1 VNKID
6 ESADYS
12 ALDWNEIIE
21 HLQKLATSEPART
34 RLRETSPLA
43 QPDQARK
50 SFRDIAEAQNV
61 LSFGERPYMESL
73 DLFSTWIQR
82 LKREAVLTTFELRDV
97 RRFCI
102 ETVALAEVLRPLH
115 SEWVASLKR
124 RIMDATEPL
133 SAIDQIMTPTGEIR
147 SDASEALSGLYRER
161 QNQTKSLQNV
171 LDRLIKQHDM
181 ETIVQERYV
190 TNREGRWVIPVKSG
204 MQHFFPGVIHAS
216 SQSKQ
221 TVFMEPDEVIPLN
234 NRLRQIDVEIE
245 EEIERLLVALSY
257 YLQKQ
262 TSDLQSTQE
271 AMLEADIRFAQ
282 AKQAQILGANAVE
295 FDETKFELNEVRHPL
310 LVLKNENTIPNTV
323 KLGGDKR
330 ILLLSGPN
338 AGGKTVLLK
347 SIGLA
352 ALMAR
357 CGLMVCADASSRI
370 TFFKRVFVGVGDSQ
384 SVDMALST
392 FAAHLKILGEAAEVK
407 GSENLLLIDEICGS
421 TDPEEGSALARS
433 FILTYAANHVFGIIT
448 SHLGPL
454 KTGWTPD
461 SGVVNGSLE
470 YNSQTGQPTYQ
481 FFMGVAGQSLAIQTA
496 RRVGVKNEI
505 VERAMTFLSPETKA
519 HQQNLEEIEKLR
531 DELQDMRRGL
541 FDELKN
547 AKEYKKKYLDLISL
561 FKKERDQWMERA
573 VKKAERKIEQL
584 MDFTNVEGIFKKHE
598 KLSQIKHEM
607 PEIIKASNQVPK
619 RLKIE
624 TPEDFEKAFPAG
636 SMIFIPS
643 IGQDGI
649 IQGKPNSK
657 GDVPVL
663 SNSMRLFIN
672 WEQLKPAL
680 TMSNPTQSI
689 VRRASGVQVTL
700 QSHERTID
708 VRGKSADEA
717 VSILETQMDAAS
729 LNNEDRVKI
738 IHGHGTEVLKRAVRA
753 HLSRSVYVKK
763 WKAGPAENGGD
774 GITWAE
780 LKD

>member
-1 VNKID
+1 
-6 ESADYS
+6 
-12 ALDWNEIIE
+12 
-21 HLQKLATSEPART
+21 
-34 RLRETSPLA
+34 
-43 QPDQARK
+43 
-50 SFRDIAEAQNV
+50 
-61 LSFGERPYMESL
+61 
-73 DLFSTWIQR
+73 
-82 LKREAVLTTFELRDV
+82 
-97 RRFCI
+97 
-102 ETVALAEVLRPLH
+102 
-115 SEWVASLKR
+115 
-124 RIMDATEPL
+124 
-133 SAIDQIMTPTGEIR
+133 
-147 SDASEALSGLYRER
+147 
-161 QNQTKSLQNV
+161 
-171 LDRLIKQHDM
+171 
-181 ETIVQERYV
+181 
-190 TNREGRWVIPVKSG
+190 
-204 MQHFFPGVIHAS
+204 
-216 SQSKQ
+216 
-221 TVFMEPDEVIPLN
+221 
-234 NRLRQIDVEIE
+234 
-245 EEIERLLVALSY
+245 
-257 YLQKQ
+257 
-262 TSDLQSTQE
+262 
-271 AMLEADIRFAQ
+271 
-282 AKQAQILGANAVE
+282 
-295 FDETKFELNEVRHPL
+295 
-310 LVLKNENTIPNTV
+310 
-323 KLGGDKR
+323 
-330 ILLLSGPN
+330 
-338 AGGKTVLLK
+338 
-347 SIGLA
+347 
-352 ALMAR
+352 
-357 CGLMVCADASSRI
+357 
-370 TFFKRVFVGVGDSQ
+370 
-384 SVDMALST
+384 MALST